1 MTDEMSYG
9 DAMEDDVR
17 KIAARLGVADF
28 VYTVPILSKGAG
40 GSREVGDAL
49 LISNGRGAIIQVKT
63 REPNSRSETGEAWLG
78 KHGERAYRQGQGT
91 RRQIGEKQ
99 KSGEILTAYPVRTEN
114 WAPEVRGEAA
124 LSLDMDVSGWP
135 TIIVV
140 DHPNVDGTQ
149 PTRTDAFWITPD
161 DWLMLNRAIRSV
173 TGLLI
178 YVERSLEGGPG
189 VCPPLGHE
197 DERFRQMVQADA
209 VFFSAGGK
217 RSRPWLTADSLNDPT
232 GAQLYRELLERIWPE
247 DQEKP
252 PQVQIEDMRRVLE
265 FLDGVPPSM
274 QAEVGRWILKKRS
287 EIAGHPWASGAVM
300 FNNDQLF
307 VFGCSPADSFVD
319 IEHFDAKLAS
329 LACVRAKEIS
339 LQGRVITSLI
349 AVGHIVGDGYID
361 YRYIYREPPLD
372 APPELMRSTRHEHGM
387 FNLETGQVNFPK
399 AGRNDRCPCGS
410 GQKFK
415 HCEKDLITVDHD
427 LPNADT

>member
-9 DAMEDDVR
+9 DAMEDEVR

-63 REPNSRSETGEAWLG
+63 REPNSRSETGEAWLA

-114 WAPEVRGEAA
+114 WALKVRGEAA

-178 YVERSLEGGPG
+178 YVERSLEAGPR

-209 VFFSAGGK
+209 VFSSTGGK
-217 RSRPWLTADSLNDPT
+217 SSRPWLTADSLNDPT

-247 DQEKP
+247 NPEELPHVPIGDA
-252 PQVQIEDMRRVLE
+252 RRILE

-274 QAEVGRWILKKRS
+274 QAEAGRWILKKRS
-287 EIAGHPWASGAVM
+287 EIVDGVWASGALM
-300 FNNDQLF
+300 FNSERLF
-307 VFGCSPADSFVD
+307 IFGCSPANSFVD

-329 LACVRAKEIS
+329 IACVRAKEIS
-339 LQGRVITSLI
+339 MQGVAITSLL

-361 YRYIYREPPLD
+361 YRYIYMEPPRD
-372 APPELMRSTRHEHGM
+372 APAELMRSIRHHHGM
-387 FNLETGQVNFPK
+387 FNLKTREVNLIK
-399 AGRNDRCPCGS
+399 AERNARCPCGS
-410 GQKFK
+410 GLKFK
-415 HCEKDLITVDHD
+415 YCDR
-427 LPNADT
+427 A